1 MTLPFKSGSRDGS
14 HPNAETIIH
23 EQFPSCCLRSPW
35 EDANCCWLSRES
47 THEIPHFWGMSYH
60 HPQKYT
66 QLFQQTKPPTYTI
79 WTWIYPYVYI
89 HMCYIYIYIH
99 IVHPYPYVLRFWL
112 LNSLALSLI
121 VIGKKYPIPPNF
133 KIFKAPSLGKTRPGL
148 LNGFLHAS
156 LPSSFGVWSPPT
168 GRSTAPP
175 PAAETVR
182 STGLGIRW
190 FYWVFDDEMLKPGF
204 RFCELF
210 SFCGWCLKSQKCG
223 ALQSSVL
230 TGWSF
235 NDLKEESHSF
245 MISAHPLAHE
255 ATQVW

>member
-1 MTLPFKSGSRDGS
+1 MQTVAGCPVKAPMKSPISGDVLSPSAKIYATLPTDEAS
-14 HPNAETIIH
+14 
-23 EQFPSCCLRSPW
+23 
-35 EDANCCWLSRES
+35 
-47 THEIPHFWGMSYH
+47 
-60 HPQKYT
+60 
-66 QLFQQTKPPTYTI
+66 
-79 WTWIYPYVYI
+79 YVYYMNMNI
-89 HMCYIYIYIH
+89 SICIYSYVLHIYIYIH

-133 KIFKAPSLGKTRPGL
+133 KIFKATSLGKTRPGL
-148 LNGFLHAS
+148 LNVFLHES

>member
-1 MTLPFKSGSRDGS
+1 MRVS
-14 HPNAETIIH
+14 
-23 EQFPSCCLRSPW
+23 
-35 EDANCCWLSRES
+35 
-47 THEIPHFWGMSYH
+47 
-60 HPQKYT
+60 
-66 QLFQQTKPPTYTI
+66 
-79 WTWIYPYVYI
+79 
-89 HMCYIYIYIH
+89 
-99 IVHPYPYVLRFWL
+99 FWL

-121 VIGKKYPIPPNF
+121 VIGTKYPIPPNF
-133 KIFKAPSLGKTRPGL
+133 TIFKAPWKNNAWPPWWL
-148 LNGFLHAS
+148 LAS

-182 STGLGIRW
+182 STGRFVGSTQGVWWWNAHAISRCQAMSSLASDSANCS
-190 FYWVFDDEMLKPGF
+190 VFVDDVW
-204 RFCELF
+204 
-210 SFCGWCLKSQKCG
+210 SIKCG

-230 TGWSF
+230 AGWSF